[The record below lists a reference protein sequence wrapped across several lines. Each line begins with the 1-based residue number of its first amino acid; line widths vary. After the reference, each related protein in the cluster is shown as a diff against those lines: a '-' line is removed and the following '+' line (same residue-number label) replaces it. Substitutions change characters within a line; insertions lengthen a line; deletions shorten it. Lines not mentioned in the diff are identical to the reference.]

1 MTEETTQETQEY
13 QAPKH
18 EPSPLVK
25 TQGALTRTQYE
36 MVVQLAEA
44 KDVGISE
51 LHRTI
56 VGEWL
61 SANWAREFALY
72 SSTKT

>member
-13 QAPKH
+13 QPPKH

-25 TQGALTRTQYE
+25 QQGALTRTQYE

-61 SANWAREFALY
+61 SANWAREVALY